1 MIKFLKDKFRKWE
14 YKQYLKSDK
23 WHKKRLAVLQR
34 DGFRCVRCGSKN
46 QLQVHHKTYRNIFNE
61 PLSDLITLCKKC
73 HKKQHKKE

>member
-23 WHKKRLAVLQR
+23 WKRKRYAVLQR

-46 QLQVHHKTYRNIFNE
+46 NLQVHHKTYRNIFNE

-73 HKKQHKKE
+73 HKKQHGK